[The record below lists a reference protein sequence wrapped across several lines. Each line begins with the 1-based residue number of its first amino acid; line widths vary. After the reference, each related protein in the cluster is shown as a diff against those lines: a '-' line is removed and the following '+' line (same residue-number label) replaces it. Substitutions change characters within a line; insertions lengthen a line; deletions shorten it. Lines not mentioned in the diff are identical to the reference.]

1 VPRPIVVRLC
11 VHGTV
16 LVVWLCLS
24 IFCLT
29 TAGGSLARSLP
40 FIAFDSNF
48 AIVYSAAAAIEALWS
63 GRKADPDDPA

>member
-1 VPRPIVVRLC
+1 MSRSVRIRLC
-11 VHGTV
+11 IHGTV

-24 IFCLT
+24 VYCLT
-29 TAGGSLARSLP
+29 RPGRTLASSLP